1 MPSATLLQAVD
12 RLDQAITTI
21 EARVAALADSAP
33 PADERRQTAVRT
45 AIAELDQ
52 LIAGLSRHKPRAEQ
66 QDGNVI
72 DG

>member
-12 RLDQAITTI
+12 RLDQAVTTI
-21 EARVAALADSAP
+21 EARVATLASAAP
-33 PADERRQTAVRT
+33 VSDERRRAAVRA

-52 LIAGLSRHKPRAEQ
+52 LIAGISRQRQGAAQP
-66 QDGNVI
+66 DGNMA

>member
-21 EARVAALADSAP
+21 ESHLATLARSAP
-33 PADERRQTAVRT
+33 ASNERRQAAVRT

-52 LIAGLSRHKPRAEQ
+52 LIAGISRQRPSTEQ
-66 QDGNVI
+66 SDGNMA